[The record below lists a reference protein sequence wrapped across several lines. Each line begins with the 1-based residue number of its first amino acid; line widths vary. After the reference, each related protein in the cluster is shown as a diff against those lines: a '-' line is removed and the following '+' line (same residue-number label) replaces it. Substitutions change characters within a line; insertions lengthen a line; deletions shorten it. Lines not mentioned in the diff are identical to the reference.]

1 MQLLRKIAFPFSL
14 LYAMVVYLRNLCY
27 DTGVCSSKSYRTPT
41 VCIGNL
47 STGGTGKTPMI
58 EWVLRQ
64 LGQNNKCAVLSRG
77 YKRESNGFL
86 IVEPDLAPEEAGD
99 EPLQIA
105 RKFPKTIVAVDR
117 NRQRGIANLEMQHSP
132 DLILLDDAFQHR
144 KVNAS
149 LNVLLTAY
157 SQPYSQD
164 WYLPTGNLRDHRSQ
178 SKRAK
183 IIIVTKCPDE
193 LDEGEQNKI
202 ISSLNPDSAQL
213 VLFSSL
219 EYHDQVTGINDS
231 RFLSSFASEEVL
243 LVTAIANPEPL
254 LHHLRQKGIQ
264 FQHRNFPDHHYFTE
278 KEMME
283 FNKVPFVLTTEK
295 DFTRMGGK
303 VSGAY
308 YLPVQHQFL
317 NDGKEK
323 FLSKLNS
330 L

>member
-1 MQLLRKIAFPFSL
+1 
-14 LYAMVVYLRNLCY
+14 
-27 DTGVCSSKSYRTPT
+27 
-41 VCIGNL
+41 
-47 STGGTGKTPMI
+47 MI

-144 KVNAS
+144 KVKAS

-202 ISSLNPDSAQL
+202 ISSLNPDPAQL